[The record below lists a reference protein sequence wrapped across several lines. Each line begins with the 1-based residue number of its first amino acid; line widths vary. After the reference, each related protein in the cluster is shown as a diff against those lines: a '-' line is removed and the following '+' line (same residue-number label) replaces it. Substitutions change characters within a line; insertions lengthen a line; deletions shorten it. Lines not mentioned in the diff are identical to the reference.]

1 MHKTVS
7 KDRFKTLGKL
17 LAKNGIDIEYQID
30 WSESV
35 SWTKK
40 YTDQPRLGSFS
51 SNGIPGWYFTKSN
64 KNNFNNSE
72 KKIIKDVFK
81 SKGFKVVSI
90 DDYEVEWD
98 NDRSYNPSINFI
110 LNK

>member
-7 KDRFKTLGKL
+7 KNRFKTLGKL
-17 LAKNGIDIEYQID
+17 LAKNGIDISYVAD
-30 WSESV
+30 WSS
-35 SWTKK
+35 SMMHD
-40 YTDQPRLGSFS
+40 TDQPRLGSGS
-51 SNGIPGWYFTKSN
+51 YNGIPGWYFTKSN

-98 NDRSYNPSINFI
+98 NDRSYYPSISFI
-110 LNK
+110 LKD

>member
-1 MHKTVS
+1 MHK
-7 KDRFKTLGKL
+7 KIGNGRFKMLAKE
-17 LAKNGIDIEYQID
+17 LAKNDIKINYMVD
-30 WSESV
+30 WGGDMSE
-35 SWTKK
+35 
-40 YTDQPRLGSFS
+40 TDQPRLGSGS
-51 SNGIPGWYFTKSN
+51 YNGIPGWYFTKSN

-90 DDYEVEWD
+90 SDYEVEWD
-98 NDRSYNPSINFI
+98 NDRSYKPSINFI

>member
-7 KDRFKTLGKL
+7 KNRFKTLGKL
-17 LAKNGIDIEYQID
+17 LAKNGIDISYVAD
-30 WSESV
+30 WSS
-35 SWTKK
+35 SMMHD
-40 YTDQPRLGSFS
+40 TDQPRLGSGS
-51 SNGIPGWYFTKSN
+51 YNGIPGWYFTKSN
-64 KNNFNNSE
+64 RNDFNNSE

-98 NDRSYNPSINFI
+98 NDRSYYPSISFI
-110 LNK
+110 LKD